1 MLNSFKLSLQYILP
15 KLWLTR
21 LAGWGAS
28 KRAGWLTKLVID
40 LFVKF
45 YKVDMKEAQKPDTA
59 SYRTFN
65 DFFVRPLREDARTV
79 NTDPYVLVMPA
90 DGVIS
95 QLGAIE
101 GDKILQAKGHDY
113 SLEALLAGNYI
124 MADLFRNGTFATT
137 YLSPRDYHRVH
148 MPCNGILREM
158 IYVPGDLFSVN
169 HLTAQNVPNLFAR
182 NERVICLFDT
192 EFGPMAQILVGA
204 TIVGSI
210 ETVWSGTV
218 TPPREGVIKRWTYPA
233 GDQEGSVALLKGQEM
248 GRFKLG
254 STVIN
259 LFAPGKVKLVD
270 ALKNLSVTKLGE
282 PLAISTEAV
291 VEPTV
296 VAEPEAV
303 VEQPSSLSLKLS
315 LSQPSS
321 LSLKLSLSQL
331 SSLSLKL
338 SLSPKPPLS
347 QPPNR
352 PLSTTR
358 CQSLTTKKNKANH
371 SIRV

>member
-1 MLNSFKLSLQYILP
+1 MTGSGTTNHGLEATLLNDLKLSLQYILP

-40 LFVKF
+40 LFVKC

-65 DFFVRPLREDARTV
+65 DFFVRPLREDARPL
-79 NTDPYVLVMPA
+79 NTDPNVLVMPA

-101 GDKILQAKGHDY
+101 DDKILQAKGHNY
-113 SLEALLAGNYI
+113 TLEALLAGNYQ

-192 EFGPMAQILVGA
+192 EFGPMVQILVGA

-218 TPPREGVIKRWTYPA
+218 TPPREGVIKRWTWPA
-233 GDQEGSVALLKGQEM
+233 GDSEGSVALLKGQEM

-259 LFAPGKVKLVD
+259 LFAPGKVKLVEQ
-270 ALKNLSVTKLGE
+270 LQSLSATRLGQ
-282 PLAISTEAV
+282 PLATAV
-291 VEPTV
+291 ETMSATADGV
-296 VAEPEAV
+296 
-303 VEQPSSLSLKLS
+303 S
-315 LSQPSS
+315 
-321 LSLKLSLSQL
+321 
-331 SSLSLKL
+331 
-338 SLSPKPPLS
+338 PLS
-347 QPPNR
+347 DA
-352 PLSTTR
+352 
-358 CQSLTTKKNKANH
+358 TKDEG
-371 SIRV
+371 

>member
-1 MLNSFKLSLQYILP
+1 MPDQERQNNGLEATLLNSFKLSLQYILP

-40 LFVKF
+40 LFVKY

-65 DFFVRPLREDARTV
+65 EFFVRPLRDEVRPL
-79 NTDPYVLVMPA
+79 NTDPNVLVMPA

-95 QLGAIE
+95 QLGKIE
-101 GDKILQAKGHDY
+101 DDKILQAKGHNY

-182 NERVICLFDT
+182 NERVICLLDSGGCYHCRQHRNRLGGHHYAAARRRDQALDLACRRRRRFC
-192 EFGPMAQILVGA
+192 GPA
-204 TIVGSI
+204 
-210 ETVWSGTV
+210 ERSGNG
-218 TPPREGVIKRWTYPA
+218 PLQA
-233 GDQEGSVALLKGQEM
+233 GLNGHQPVRTGQ
-248 GRFKLG
+248 
-254 STVIN
+254 S
-259 LFAPGKVKLVD
+259 
-270 ALKNLSVTKLGE
+270 
-282 PLAISTEAV
+282 
-291 VEPTV
+291 
-296 VAEPEAV
+296 
-303 VEQPSSLSLKLS
+303 
-315 LSQPSS
+315 
-321 LSLKLSLSQL
+321 
-331 SSLSLKL
+331 
-338 SLSPKPPLS
+338 
-347 QPPNR
+347 
-352 PLSTTR
+352 
-358 CQSLTTKKNKANH
+358 
-371 SIRV
+371 

>member
-1 MLNSFKLSLQYILP
+1 MLNKIKLSLQYILP

-28 KRAGWLTKLVID
+28 KQAGWLTKLVID
-40 LFVKF
+40 LFVRF

-65 DFFVRPLREDARTV
+65 DFFVRPLREDARPL
-79 NTDPYVLVMPA
+79 NTDPNTLVMPA

-95 QLGAIE
+95 QLGRIE
-101 GDKILQAKGHDY
+101 EDKILQAKGHDY
-113 SLEALLAGNYI
+113 SLEALLAGNYQ
-124 MADLFRNGTFATT
+124 MADLFRNGSFVTT

-210 ETVWSGTV
+210 ETIWSGTV
-218 TPPREGVIKRWTYPA
+218 TPPREGIIKRKTWPA
-233 GDQEGSVALLKGQEM
+233 GDNEGSVALLKGHEM

-259 LFAPGKVKLVD
+259 LFAPGKV
-270 ALKNLSVTKLGE
+270 NLLE
-282 PLAISTEAV
+282 
-291 VEPTV
+291 
-296 VAEPEAV
+296 
-303 VEQPSSLSLKLS
+303 SL
-315 LSQPSS
+315 Q
-321 LSLKLSLSQL
+321 
-331 SSLSLKL
+331 
-338 SLSPKPPLS
+338 SLSPTLIGQPLAVS
-347 QPPNR
+347 SEATNAPATQEDEILEKHPETS
-352 PLSTTR
+352 PLAGESTE
-358 CQSLTTKKNKANH
+358 K
-371 SIRV
+371 

>member
-1 MLNSFKLSLQYILP
+1 MLNDLKLSLQYILP

-40 LFVKF
+40 LFVKY

-59 SYRTFN
+59 AYRTFN
-65 DFFVRPLREDARTV
+65 DFFVRPLRDDVRPL
-79 NTDPYVLVMPA
+79 NTDPNVLVMPA

-101 GDKILQAKGHDY
+101 NDKILQAKGHDY
-113 SLEALLAGNYI
+113 SLEALLAGNYQ
-124 MADLFRNGTFATT
+124 MADLFRNGSFATT

-148 MPCNGILREM
+148 MPCNGILRVM

-218 TPPREGVIKRWTYPA
+218 TPPREGIIKRWTWPA
-233 GDQEGSVALLKGQEM
+233 GDNEGSIALLKGQEM
-248 GRFKLG
+248 GRFKQG
-254 STVIN
+254 STVSN
-259 LFAPGKVKLVD
+259 LFAPGQVKLVD
-270 ALKNLSVTKLGE
+270 TLQSLSVTKIGQ
-282 PLAISTEAV
+282 PLATAVEA
-291 VEPTV
+291 TAA
-296 VAEPEAV
+296 AEPAPLPEEEIRA
-303 VEQPSSLSLKLS
+303 EHRA
-315 LSQPSS
+315 
-321 LSLKLSLSQL
+321 
-331 SSLSLKL
+331 
-338 SLSPKPPLS
+338 SPLVDDK
-347 QPPNR
+347 QD
-352 PLSTTR
+352 
-358 CQSLTTKKNKANH
+358 QG
-371 SIRV
+371 

>member
-1 MLNSFKLSLQYILP
+1 MLNDLKLSLQSILP

-40 LFVKF
+40 LFVKY

-59 SYRTFN
+59 AYRTFN
-65 DFFVRPLREDARTV
+65 DFFVRPLRDDVRPL
-79 NTDPYVLVMPA
+79 NTDPNVLVMPA

-101 GDKILQAKGHDY
+101 NDKILQAKGHDY
-113 SLEALLAGNYI
+113 SLEALLAGNYQ
-124 MADLFRNGTFATT
+124 MADLFRNGSFATT

-218 TPPREGVIKRWTYPA
+218 TPPREGIIKRWTWPA
-233 GDQEGSVALLKGQEM
+233 GDNEGSIALLRGQEM
-248 GRFKLG
+248 GRFTLG

-259 LFAPGKVKLVD
+259 LFAPGQVKLVD
-270 ALKNLSVTKLGE
+270 TLQSLSVTKIGQ
-282 PLAISTEAV
+282 PLATAVEA
-291 VEPTV
+291 TAA
-296 VAEPEAV
+296 AEPAPLPEEEIRA
-303 VEQPSSLSLKLS
+303 EHRA
-315 LSQPSS
+315 
-321 LSLKLSLSQL
+321 
-331 SSLSLKL
+331 
-338 SLSPKPPLS
+338 SPLVDDK
-347 QPPNR
+347 QD
-352 PLSTTR
+352 
-358 CQSLTTKKNKANH
+358 QG
-371 SIRV
+371 